1 MKKQELISRA
11 MAKKINVV
19 SGSRNHRPQQPAQ
32 AALAEAPNDL
42 WAVLTRLVKAFTWSL
57 FSRQKFTFF
66 MRK

>member
-42 WAVLTRLVKAFTWSL
+42 WAVLTRLVKAFTW
-57 FSRQKFTFF
+57 
-66 MRK
+66 